1 MACLLVVVIVAI
13 VVRVGDLGVVLIVRN
28 FYAYCT
34 PPREGTLG
42 RVDICCLRH
51 GVQVCV

>member
-1 MACLLVVVIVAI
+1 MFVVVIVAI
-13 VVRVGDLGVVLIVRN
+13 VVLVGDIVVVLVVRN

-34 PPREGTLG
+34 PSREGTLG
-42 RVDICCLRH
+42 RVDVCCLRH